1 MGQWTAHHLPNAAAL
16 IAGRGYGSNCF
27 RDELAA
33 RDFVPC
39 IPGQKN
45 RQQDVDYDKTLHK
58 QRPKIENMFA
68 TPKDWRRIAT
78 RYDRYANTFLAA
90 IRLAGAVALY
100 LKE

>member
-1 MGQWTAHHLPNAAAL
+1 MLLYLTEGQVSDHKLASEQLPHLPNAAAL

-78 RYDRYANTFLAA
+78 R
-90 IRLAGAVALY
+90 
-100 LKE
+100 